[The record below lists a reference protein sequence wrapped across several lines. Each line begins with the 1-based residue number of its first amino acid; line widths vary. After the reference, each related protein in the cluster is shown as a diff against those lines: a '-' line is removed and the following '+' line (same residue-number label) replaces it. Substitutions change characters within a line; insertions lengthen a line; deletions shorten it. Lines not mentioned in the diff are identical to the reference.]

1 MRPMDTS
8 NSSLTASTDGRDLQ
22 VSLRDL
28 LDHAAALSLVQE
40 VALDD
45 FMRTAWQAYMDARP
59 GLREQLED
67 RKLTARLDELR
78 ARGAV
83 GQA

>member
-1 MRPMDTS
+1 MTTTTPMES
-8 NSSLTASTDGRDLQ
+8 GSSADERDQ
-22 VSLRDL
+22 QTTLRDL
-28 LDHAAALSLVQE
+28 LDHAAALSVVQ
-40 VALDD
+40 ALPLED

-59 GLREQLED
+59 GLRAQLED

-83 GQA
+83 GRA